1 MIRLDDLLDKTM
13 SISQSFGKGKEKY
26 TCVKLEHY

>member
-13 SISQSFGKGKEKY
+13 SISQSMGKGKEN
-26 TCVKLEHY
+26 VLL